1 MRKNAFRGTFANID
15 DAPIATMNTT
25 PLIDVMLVLL
35 IMFILTVPL
44 ATHAVKINLP
54 VGKPPLTADQPRVHR
69 LAIDQ
74 AGRLSWDGAALA
86 ESALPEKL
94 DNMMA
99 THPDDGVLELQAEAT
114 TRYEAFDRVL
124 ATVKKHGVERLGFVG
139 NERFA
144 RAVDG

>member
-1 MRKNAFRGTFANID
+1 MRRTALRPAFAAVD
-15 DAPIATMNTT
+15 DAPISALNTT

-54 VGKPPLTADQPRVHR
+54 VGTPPANADQPKVHR
-69 LAIDQ
+69 LAIDE
-74 AGRLSWDGAALA
+74 AGRLFWDGAPLA
-86 ESALPEKL
+86 EAALPEKL
-94 DNMMA
+94 DGMMA